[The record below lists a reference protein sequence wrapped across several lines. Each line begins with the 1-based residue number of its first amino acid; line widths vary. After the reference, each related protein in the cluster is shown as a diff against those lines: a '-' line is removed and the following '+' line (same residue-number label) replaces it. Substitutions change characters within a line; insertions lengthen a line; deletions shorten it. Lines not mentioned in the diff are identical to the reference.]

1 MSDPTNL
8 IIFVLIVGLRFTIP
22 LFIPRFPLPAII
34 LALVLDGIDGGI
46 FERFTTLPMDEYQ
59 SYDKALDIYYLTIAY
74 LSTMRNWSN
83 PFAIK
88 VAAYLLY
95 YRLVGVMLFEF
106 TGARWLLFVFPNT
119 FEYFFILYEAAHLRW
134 NLERVSR
141 RVIIGAAAAIW
152 IVIKLPQEYWI
163 HIAQRDVTD
172 TLAEYPVLIPIL
184 AVAIAAIIG
193 VIYWV
198 MNYKLDPAEKVWWKS
213 FEYPLSGEDIKAA
226 LIRYR
231 SSPVADQGLL
241 EKVILIAILSLN
253 YSQILPGVKLT
264 PVQLV
269 VGIST
274 IVVLNA
280 ATSEFFARLGMGKL
294 NAIVS
299 GVRHFFA
306 VLIINFILAEAVI
319 FMLPG
324 SESWPR
330 ISNLLFFFFLVSLL
344 VTLFDRFRA
353 VGMVRHGREQA
364 PSAQ

>member
-8 IIFVLIVGLRFTIP
+8 IIFLLMVGLRFTVP

-34 LALVLDGIDGGI
+34 LALMLDGVDGGI
-46 FERFTTLPMDEYQ
+46 FDKFTTLPMDEYQ

-74 LSTMRNWSN
+74 LSTMRNWTN
-83 PFAIK
+83 AFAIK

-95 YRLVGVMLFEF
+95 YRLIGVLLFEF

-119 FEYFFILYEAAHLRW
+119 FEYFFILYEVAHLRW
-134 NLERVSR
+134 NLQGLSR
-141 RVIIGAAAAIW
+141 RAVIGAAAAIW

-172 TLAEYPVLIPIL
+172 TLAEYPVLVPIL
-184 AVAIAAIIG
+184 AVAIAVIIG
-193 VIYWV
+193 VTHWV
-198 MNYKLDPAEKVWWKS
+198 VNHKLDPAEKVWWKS
-213 FEYPLSGEDIKAA
+213 FEYPLSGETMKTA

-231 SSPVADQGLL
+231 SSPIADQGLL
-241 EKVILIAILSLN
+241 EKVILIAILCLN
-253 YSQILPGVKLT
+253 YSQILPGTDLT

-274 IVVLNA
+274 IVVLNTA
-280 ATSEFFARLGMGKL
+280 VSEFFSRLGMGKL
-294 NAIVS
+294 NSIVS

-306 VLIINFILAEAVI
+306 VLVINFILAELMI
-319 FMLPG
+319 FILPG
-324 SESWPR
+324 SESWPK

-353 VGMVRHGREQA
+353 VGMMRHGPEQA
-364 PSAQ
+364 PSAL